1 MAATYGERVKVWPE
15 LAFAQ
20 SNFQNL
26 LQGPGGPAQATLYIA
41 FHAIH
46 YSAIFKFRARSRSS
60 PIQDSDNDLAV
71 KVCYFA
77 LPTLLSLT
85 SSSLQRMSSVSQ
97 PGARGAGV
105 LKPLM

>member
-20 SNFQNL
+20 SNFQNI
-26 LQGPGGPAQATLYIA
+26 LQGPSGPAQATLYIA

-60 PIQDSDNDLAV
+60 PIHDSDNDLAV
-71 KVCYFA
+71 KVWFYYQPYSC
-77 LPTLLSLT
+77 S
-85 SSSLQRMSSVSQ
+85 RSVVCKECPQSRNLE
-97 PGARGAGV
+97 PKER
-105 LKPLM
+105 KPSNL